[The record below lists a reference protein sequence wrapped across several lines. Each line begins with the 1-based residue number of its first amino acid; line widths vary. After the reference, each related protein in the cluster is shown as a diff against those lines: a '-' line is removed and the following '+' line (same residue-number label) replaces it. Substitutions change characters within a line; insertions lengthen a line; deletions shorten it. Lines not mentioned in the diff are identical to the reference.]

1 MSLVDLKE
9 RAQKRINDIQA
20 ENRQKSQQKI
30 KELTQ
35 LHQSMKQSKE
45 AVKQNGEEDAVMSSD
60 GESEV
65 EVNGAENTTE
75 KTGDEEKKV
84 YKNKHRLAEDKLQN
98 KRKQKE
104 AIKKIKM
111 KKKQGISSSNTQ
123 QAPALKEQP
132 KS

>member
-45 AVKQNGEEDAVMSSD
+45 VVKQNGDDDVVMSSD

>member
-45 AVKQNGEEDAVMSSD
+45 VVKQNGEEDVVMSSD

>member
-1 MSLVDLKE
+1 
-9 RAQKRINDIQA
+9 
-20 ENRQKSQQKI
+20 
-30 KELTQ
+30 
-35 LHQSMKQSKE
+35 MKQSKE
-45 AVKQNGEEDAVMSSD
+45 IQQNIEEDVVMSSD
-60 GESEV
+60 GESNV
-65 EVNGAENTTE
+65 EVNGAENTTA

-111 KKKQGISSSNTQ
+111 KKKQGISSSSTQ
-123 QAPALKEQP
+123 PVPALKEQP

>member
-45 AVKQNGEEDAVMSSD
+45 VAKQNGEEDVVMSSD